1 MNILMPGT
9 GANEGPHAIAISPDD
24 RHWLLLNASA
34 ELVREARLQERGA
47 IAAVVLLD
55 GRFEHTAGLAAL
67 CGGAPLD
74 VYTTPGVFEGLAEA
88 APTLGLLHEHCTLRW
103 HLLPIAGDV
112 RSADFQV
119 PGLEALRCRALA
131 ADEQIGFGERIV
143 LEVDD
148 RLTGQCLSWA
158 GGQEPCW
165 TDDGH
170 ARRGHGT

>member
-1 MNILMPGT
+1 MNILMPAA
-9 GANEGPHAIAISPDD
+9 GADEVPRSIAISSDE
-24 RHWLLLNASA
+24 RHWLLLNASV
-34 ELVREARLQERGA
+34 ELARDARLQGPGA

-55 GRFEHTAGLAAL
+55 RRFEHTAGLAAL

-88 APTLGLLHEHCTLRW
+88 APTLGLLNEHCTLRW

-112 RSADFQV
+112 RSAEFRV
-119 PGLEALRCRALA
+119 PGLDMLHCRALA
-131 ADEQIGFGERIV
+131 ADEHSSFGEHIV

-148 RLTGQCLSWA
+148 RRTGQCLYYA
-158 GGQEPCW
+158 GGQRPCW
-165 TDDGH
+165 VDEGD